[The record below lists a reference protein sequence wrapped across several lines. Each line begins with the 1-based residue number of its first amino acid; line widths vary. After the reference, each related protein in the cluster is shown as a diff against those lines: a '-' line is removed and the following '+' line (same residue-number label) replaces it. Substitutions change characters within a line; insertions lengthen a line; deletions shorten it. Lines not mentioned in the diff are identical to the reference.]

1 MKRTC
6 EGCKAFDTDGY
17 FVKCDLGYKQ
27 EKIFMPVFYVLAAS
41 SDRWFGSRDGGYL
54 LAVKAR
60 KGYHGN
66 E

>member
-27 EKIFMPVFYVLAAS
+27 EKIFTPAFKPNTAKPLVECPKPLTDDKLMELIKRSV
-41 SDRWFGSRDGGYL
+41 FGSG
-54 LAVKAR
+54 
-60 KGYHGN
+60 
-66 E
+66 